1 MSQNAFH
8 IAGGLLAVFAGGTF
22 SVAAAADVVLD
33 WNQQLLS
40 SVAAASTSPPMASR
54 AMAMVHTAVY
64 DAINSVN
71 PTHRGYLGVY
81 AAPTGTS
88 ADAAAAQAA
97 RDVLASLYPARAA
110 IFDAQLT
117 QSLSTIPDSPGK
129 SAGLAL
135 GAHSA
140 SQILAS
146 RANDNSSLVVPHTP
160 GTQPGQWRP
169 TPPGNGPA
177 LLPNWPLVTPFAMS
191 SGSQFRPA
199 SIPSLTSPEYTDSY
213 NEVKSLGA
221 VDSATRTAEQTQIA
235 HMWAAG
241 AGTVTPPGMWN
252 QIAAQISHHRSLS
265 TQENARLF
273 ALLGIGLADAAI
285 ASWDCK
291 YTYNFWRPVNGIRE
305 GDTDTNPD
313 TAADATWTP
322 LLITPPFAAFTSGHS
337 TFSSAAA
344 SILAGFFG
352 TDNISFSAQSVGIT
366 REFESLWAAA
376 EEAGQSR
383 IYGGIHWQFDN
394 TAGLHCGGEIGA
406 LVTATQLLV
415 PAPAG
420 GLVLLGVLSAGLR
433 RRR

>member
-1 MSQNAFH
+1 
-8 IAGGLLAVFAGGTF
+8 
-22 SVAAAADVVLD
+22 
-33 WNQQLLS
+33 
-40 SVAAASTSPPMASR
+40 
-54 AMAMVHTAVY
+54 
-64 DAINSVN
+64 
-71 PTHRGYLGVY
+71 
-81 AAPTGTS
+81 
-88 ADAAAAQAA
+88 
-97 RDVLASLYPARAA
+97 
-110 IFDAQLT
+110 
-117 QSLSTIPDSPGK
+117 
-129 SAGLAL
+129 
-135 GAHSA
+135 
-140 SQILAS
+140 
-146 RANDNSSLVVPHTP
+146 
-160 GTQPGQWRP
+160 
-169 TPPGNGPA
+169 
-177 LLPNWPLVTPFAMS
+177 MS

-199 SIPSLTSPEYTDSY
+199 SIPSLTSQEYTDSY

-241 AGTVTPPGMWN
+241 TGTVTPPGMWN
-252 QIAAQISHHRSLS
+252 QIAAQISQQRSLS

-352 TDNISFSAQSVGIT
+352 TDNISFSAESVGIT